1 MILILAYIIKYYKLD
16 FNEYKDLFTLLTQYR
31 RTLSSVLLLDGIGVD
46 FSCGITS
53 TGYKLKIEQQTYD
66 IPFADVEGFEMV
78 ILPLFGI
85 KRPYDTKLLESLEN
99 FLSKKFNMT
108 YSSDLITAYFDY
120 KQTSDN
126 HLASSYVPENH
137 TWLAKFREAK
147 TLEEAKDLIFELDNL
162 DIAFFNL
169 GLIKGYT
176 DEEKNTWFQSIIQ
189 EYQQS
194 LEALRKIFE
203 DLKNRPLQDEAY
215 LTRQEDA
222 KRALK
227 ETPLALVIDTESN
240 WERDDFIK
248 PKDVKSIF
256 LRIVKFCTFK
266 DVERCR
272 MVCMY
277 FALSVD
283 GVEKALQLNPD
294 LIKDPEFIMEILSG
308 DDLFPQSLLNDQEKL
323 ETIAK
328 NPYKDEFFNQLIIKK
343 SKKSLAIVKV
353 MLKDPEIKNRL
364 NILQKYHLLSSNV
377 VKELIEE

>member
-31 RTLSSVLLLDGIGVD
+31 STLQHHSLLRGTGVD
-46 FSCGITS
+46 FSCDITS

-66 IPFADVEGFEMV
+66 IPFADVEGFEV
-78 ILPLFGI
+78 VNLPLLGI
-85 KRPYDTKLLESLEN
+85 KRPYDTKLLESLKN

-120 KQTSDN
+120 KQTSN
-126 HLASSYVPENH
+126 NNLASSYVPENH

-147 TLEEAKDLIFELDNL
+147 TLEEAKD
-162 DIAFFNL
+162 
-169 GLIKGYT
+169 
-176 DEEKNTWFQSIIQ
+176 
-189 EYQQS
+189 
-194 LEALRKIFE
+194 
-203 DLKNRPLQDEAY
+203 
-215 LTRQEDA
+215 
-222 KRALK
+222 
-227 ETPLALVIDTESN
+227 
-240 WERDDFIK
+240 
-248 PKDVKSIF
+248 VKSIF

-266 DVERCR
+266 DVERGR
-272 MVCMY
+272 IVCEY

-283 GVEKALQLNPD
+283 GIEKALQLNPD

-308 DDLFPQSLLNDQEKL
+308 DLFPQSLLNDQEKL
-323 ETIAK
+323 ETIAQS
-328 NPYKDEFFNQLIIKK
+328 PYKDEFFNQLIIKK
-343 SKKSLAIVKV
+343 SKKLLAIAKV